1 MEMLG
6 VSAESVSTSLSI
18 PRRTLARR
26 REQARLSVDES
37 DRDLR
42 LARVAAAA
50 EDLFGDQHKA
60 ATWLKKPNRALGNT
74 TPLSQMDTDVGVR
87 QVERVLMRIEH
98 GIFS

>member
-1 MEMLG
+1 MELVG
-6 VSAESVSTSLSI
+6 LSAEIVSASLSI

-26 REQARLSVDES
+26 KEQARLSADES
-37 DRDLR
+37 DRVVR
-42 LARVAAAA
+42 LARLVAAAL
-50 EDLFGDQHKA
+50 DIFGDQRKA
-60 ATWLKKPNRALGNT
+60 SAWLKKPNRALGNT